1 MALVVVRM
9 TVLSA
14 SRLRDVWDHL
24 HAARNNARWSTT
36 TSSICRSC
44 RSTKPFSQLF
54 HQCLSDV
61 VSSDVNC
68 ISYTENN

>member
-14 SRLRDVWDHL
+14 SRLRNIWDHL
-24 HAARNNARWSTT
+24 HAAWNNTCWSTT

-44 RSTKPFSQLF
+44 RTTKSFSQLF

-61 VSSDVNC
+61 VGSNVNC
-68 ISYTENN
+68 ISYAKNH